1 MSVGGFLES
10 HEMLTNRPARR
21 WRLLLDPV
29 LLGALV
35 LLALSACGG
44 GKDDAGDFARLLRGL
59 SLPYPVAEAETA
71 ILARFGDRPGA
82 RAVLLAADR
91 GYTVQQIVAAGVE
104 ARLSGQG
111 AVAGASGG
119 EEAPLGKSSGRFSL
133 ASATDSLYASLK
145 APQRHPAP
153 ATLDLLDEVLD
164 VLGGGVGPEYVVEAS
179 GDKIDVR
186 PKPTEAGRTLT
197 GTVLGL
203 LFAGYDLDTI
213 VEAIFF
219 QPTSIDF
226 QGAVYLFDENGLICP
241 QLSDFC
247 EEQLKDLFD
256 GEWRRAFGLPDR
268 EEPARPSEGPVCAS
282 AALDEDALRKSKPT
296 LLEVIDNKVTICRA
310 GDEFQ
315 ADAALNVRWSSAIT
329 GGGRCEHTTGN
340 TFSGSGSVPSG
351 DARRWE
357 TRGKYEVTQEV
368 FGPFEAVPRAS
379 CSKLADSANP
389 DHSFVIVIDGTKMSG
404 IFEGLEWKIDDA
416 RELVGK

>member
-1 MSVGGFLES
+1 MNRVGSTGECAWRRSALLFLAVVS
-10 HEMLTNRPARR
+10 
-21 WRLLLDPV
+21 
-29 LLGALV
+29 
-35 LLALSACGG
+35 LALAACGG
-44 GKDDAGDFARLLRGL
+44 GKDDAADFARLLRGL

-71 ILARFGDRPGA
+71 IMSRFGDRPGA
-82 RAVLLAADR
+82 RAVFLAADR

-111 AVAGASGG
+111 AVVGASGG

-197 GTVLGL
+197 GTILGL
-203 LFAGYDLDTI
+203 LVAGYDLDTI
-213 VEAIFF
+213 IEAIFF
-219 QPTSIDF
+219 QSTSIDF

-268 EEPARPSEGPVCAS
+268 EEPARPSGDLAGIYQGELTFVQCFGQGCRVQCEVVTTLS
-282 AALDEDALRKSKPT
+282 LGLDADGAIQGRT
-296 LLEVIDNKVTICRA
+296 NVIAMWD
-310 GDEFQ
+310 G
-315 ADAALNVRWSSAIT
+315 SSACREPVRANMSINGQLNPEGDVFLEIYPFANREPDYAHGQIR
-329 GGGRCEHTTGN
+329 GGQLSVSLDQARIVREAGRLVR
-340 TFSGSGSVPSG
+340 F
-351 DARRWE
+351 DF
-357 TRGKYEVTQEV
+357 RGVRQ
-368 FGPFEAVPRAS
+368 
-379 CSKLADSANP
+379 
-389 DHSFVIVIDGTKMSG
+389 
-404 IFEGLEWKIDDA
+404 
-416 RELVGK
+416 